1 MTSLAQFKDI
11 LAYQI
16 TIVDQLARY
25 EKKAKAQELRNF

>member
-1 MTSLAQFKDI
+1 